1 MRAIRMATAL
11 SVLGIATLAAAC
23 ADDTLAPQRQVI
35 PPFAIDDVQ
44 RMTLTSVLR
53 AAARGDLQ
61 SAPTDGGARAR
72 VTTELERLAERVA
85 QNDRDGARRAIR
97 AARAALREFG
107 ERAPSDPGVLLE
119 LQALALA
126 LDHTEMLAGDA
137 PGSLYVAGQ
146 QDEFD

>member
-1 MRAIRMATAL
+1 MRATRLAAVVSVLATA
-11 SVLGIATLAAAC
+11 SLAGAC
-23 ADDTLAPQRQVI
+23 ADEALAPVQETIV
-35 PPFAIDDVQ
+35 PFAIDDAQ
-44 RMTLTSVLR
+44 RTTLTSVLR
-53 AAARGDLQ
+53 SAANADSPSALADRDAR
-61 SAPTDGGARAR
+61 SR
-72 VTTELERLAERVA
+72 VLAAFERLSERVA
-85 QNDRDGARRAIR
+85 QNDRDGARRAIHT
-97 AARAALREFG
+97 ARAALRVFG